1 MATIAD
7 LGARALRRLGV
18 VAVADA
24 EQPTLSATTTAAD
37 IATRALQS
45 LGIIVPASDR
55 PAIGTV
61 SAASIAARA
70 MQNLGVVVP
79 EGDRPVVTTATVTV
93 TELAARALQAMG
105 VPVPASA
112 WPAAGGTV
120 TYNVVAL
127 EALIRLGVIA
137 AEETPQAADTALAEA
152 AAQAVHE
159 SLVRKGLVTWGP
171 TAIPLGVRQDYGML
185 VALQLATSYGKQG
198 DLAQRQ
204 VLEDR
209 IGWSSLVQRAQALAE
224 ARIAAIYAGLAGAGM
239 AAYGP
244 NAIPASVSEPYVA
257 LLMIDLAPLFNKQ
270 ADPGRIPQFE
280 AQIRRDALT
289 RRAQGDAVG
298 LVASVHARLAAL
310 GIVDWDLASIPAS
323 VAEDYAEL
331 IANDYRPLFGAPQD
345 RTGEPVIEARIRRMA
360 MVERAQA
367 LALARVAVVH
377 DALVSQGNASWPLS
391 AIPQA
396 VADEYA
402 GLVAQSVAPSLG
414 QAADPK
420 MIAAL
425 EERVRRA
432 ALVARGQALAEQAVQ
447 AVHDDLAARGKAR
460 WTIRDI
466 PRAAERPYVM
476 LAAYHLAPEFGVTPS
491 EPDRGMATIDLIRLA
506 ALPSSGER
514 TRAEYF

>member
-1 MATIAD
+1 
-7 LGARALRRLGV
+7 
-18 VAVADA
+18 
-24 EQPTLSATTTAAD
+24 
-37 IATRALQS
+37 
-45 LGIIVPASDR
+45 
-55 PAIGTV
+55 
-61 SAASIAARA
+61 
-70 MQNLGVVVP
+70 
-79 EGDRPVVTTATVTV
+79 
-93 TELAARALQAMG
+93 
-105 VPVPASA
+105 
-112 WPAAGGTV
+112 
-120 TYNVVAL
+120 
-127 EALIRLGVIA
+127 
-137 AEETPQAADTALAEA
+137 
-152 AAQAVHE
+152 
-159 SLVRKGLVTWGP
+159 VTWGP